1 MASSSPCS
9 PCSTKATTMIPS
21 TTENDRLIYN
31 EDHVRRIYQKKN
43 IVFFGD
49 GTMRSMYCDLARLLQ
64 NGKMLNNTETKYHFS
79 RQQLYISKYQK
90 KNRKLFIFMN
100 R

>member
-1 MASSSPCS
+1 MTSSSPRS

-21 TTENDRLIYN
+21 TTENDRLIY
-31 EDHVRRIYQKKN
+31 DRDDIRRIYQKKN

-79 RQQLYISKYQK
+79 RHDPYVSKYRK
-90 KNRKLFIFMN
+90 PNRSLLFL
-100 R
+100 